1 MWESWL
7 TDNALMIAGFIGTGV
22 SALWRIN
29 VLEKRMDK
37 NVSEAR
43 EDRRRM
49 YEQMG
54 EQALEIAGLKGQLR
68 GAGLI
73 DGE

>member
-7 TDNALMIAGFIGTGV
+7 TDNALVIAGFIGTGV

-49 YEQMG
+49 YEHRW
-54 EQALEIAGLKGQLR
+54 ESR
-68 GAGLI
+68 RWR
-73 DGE
+73 